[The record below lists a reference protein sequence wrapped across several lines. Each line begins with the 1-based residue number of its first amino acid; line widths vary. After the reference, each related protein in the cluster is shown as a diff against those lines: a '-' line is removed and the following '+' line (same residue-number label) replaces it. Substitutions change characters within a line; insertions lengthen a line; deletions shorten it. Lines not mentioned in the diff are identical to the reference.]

1 VAEEEAGASFYEWM
15 KVGSRQSAK
24 LVVPHLME
32 LVEPKSVVDV
42 GCGTGSWLEVFR
54 EHGVGDVL
62 GYDADGVPRSLLEIA
77 EEEFRVADVTR
88 EIEPERRFD
97 LALCLEVAQFNPK
110 DAAARIVANL
120 TALAPVV
127 LFSAGIPGQGG
138 GGENQR
144 WPPYWARH
152 FEDHGFVCVDCV
164 RPRIWEEPD
173 VKSWYVQN
181 MLLFADRGL
190 LDSRPR
196 LAHEYE
202 LAKDRP
208 LSLVHPRV
216 FKTQR
221 GRVVRLEAELAERA
235 ERTAAGEEPPG
246 SRIPGERA

>member
-1 VAEEEAGASFYEWM
+1 M
-15 KVGSRQSAK
+15 KVGSRQSAQ
-24 LVVPHLME
+24 LVVPHLIE
-32 LVEPKSVVDV
+32 LVEPQSVVDV
-42 GCGTGSWLEVFR
+42 GCGTGSWLKVFQEQGVADALGFDG
-54 EHGVGDVL
+54 EH
-62 GYDADGVPRSLLEIA
+62 VPRSLLEITGD
-77 EEEFRVADVTR
+77 EFRATDVTGDLQ
-88 EIEPERRFD
+88 PDRRFD

-110 DAAARIVANL
+110 DTAARLVANL

-152 FEDHGFVCVDCV
+152 FDDHGFVCVDCI

-181 MLLFADRGL
+181 MLLFVDREL
-190 LDSRPR
+190 LNSRPR

-202 LAKDRP
+202 RAQGRP
-208 LSLVHPRV
+208 ISVVHPRV
-216 FKTQR
+216 FTAQNA
-221 GRVVRLEAELAERA
+221 RLARA
-235 ERTAAGEEPPG
+235 EAALIESAASRDQVPG